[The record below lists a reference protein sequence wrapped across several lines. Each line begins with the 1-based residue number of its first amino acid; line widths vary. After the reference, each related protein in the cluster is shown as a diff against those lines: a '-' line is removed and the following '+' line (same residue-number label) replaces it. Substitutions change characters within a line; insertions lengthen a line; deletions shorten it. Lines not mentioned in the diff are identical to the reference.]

1 MIVRN
6 QVAAFHLRKVLHVS
20 VLALL
25 AAMAVPAAAATPE
38 ETAREVLAKSPI
50 IDGHN
55 DTPHQIAA
63 MFDRDFS
70 KFDLTALPADVLAKT
85 HTDIKNARAGYLGG
99 QYWSVYVDAA
109 LPKHEAVA
117 RNIQQID
124 VVRQMMARYPETFTY
139 AATAAEVE
147 AAMKKG
153 KIASLIGMEGG
164 HSIGGSLEILRQTYA
179 LGARYMTLTHSLT
192 NDWADSATDAPK
204 HNGLS
209 PFGFEVLAEMNHLGM
224 IADISHVS
232 EATMHDVLDKSTAPV
247 LFTHSNAHA
256 VTPHPRNVPD
266 SVLKRLPQNGGVV
279 MVTFV
284 PGFTSAA
291 RRQWEYERS
300 AVAGRAKT
308 EFSGNPAGEKAA
320 VDAWIAAN
328 PQPKAT
334 LAQVADHI
342 DHIRK
347 VAGIDHIGIGGD
359 FGGVDELPVG
369 LENVSTYPALFA
381 ELVRRG
387 YAKTDLAKIA
397 QGNVLRV
404 MRGVEKAAGKSF

>member
-1 MIVRN
+1 MKRN
-6 QVAAFHLRKVLHVS
+6 TELTVNLPRFLRLS
-20 VLALL
+20 AIASLAVV
-25 AAMAVPAAAATPE
+25 AVPAIAATPE
-38 ETAREVLAKSPI
+38 ETAREVLAKTPI

-55 DTPHQIAA
+55 DTPHQIAEL
-63 MFDRDFS
+63 FGRDFS
-70 KFDLTALPADVLAKT
+70 KFDLNGLSPEVLAKT
-85 HTDIKNARAGYLGG
+85 HTDIPTSRAGFLGG
-99 QYWSVYVDAA
+99 QFWSVYVEAG
-109 LPKHEAVA
+109 LPKHEAVTRTIA
-117 RNIQQID
+117 QID
-124 VVRQMMARYPETFTY
+124 VVHQMVARYPETFAY
-139 AATAAEVE
+139 ATTAAEVE

-153 KIASLIGMEGG
+153 KIASLVGMEGG
-164 HSIGGSLEILRQTYA
+164 HSIGSSLEILRQTYV
-179 LGARYMTLTHSLT
+179 LGARYMTITHSLT
-192 NDWADSATDAPK
+192 TDWADSATDAPK
-204 HNGLS
+204 HDGLS
-209 PFGFEVLAEMNHLGM
+209 PFGFEVLAEMNRLGM

-232 EATMHDVLDKSTAPV
+232 EATMHDVLDKGTAPV
-247 LFTHSNAHA
+247 LFTHSNARA

-284 PGFTSAA
+284 PGFTSPE
-291 RRQWEYERS
+291 RRQWEYEKA
-300 AVAGRAKT
+300 AVAGRAKL
-308 EFSGNPAGEKAA
+308 EFTGDPAGEKAA

-387 YAKTDLAKIA
+387 YSKTDLAKIA
-397 QGNVLRV
+397 QGNALRV
-404 MRGVEKAAGKSF
+404 MRGVEEAALK

>member
-1 MIVRN
+1 MDVRN
-6 QVAAFHLRKVLHVS
+6 QVAAVHLRKVLQLS
-20 VLALL
+20 VVALL
-25 AAMAVPAAAATPE
+25 GAMALPAAAATPE
-38 ETAREVLAKSPI
+38 ETAREVLAKTPI

-63 MFDRDFS
+63 LFDRDFS
-70 KFDLTALPADVLAKT
+70 KFDLAALPAEVLAKT
-85 HTDIKNARAGYLGG
+85 HTDIKTARAGFLGG
-99 QYWSVYVDAA
+99 QHWSVYVDAA
-109 LPKHEAVA
+109 LPKHEAVT
-117 RNIQQID
+117 RTIQQID
-124 VVRQMMARYPETFTY
+124 VVRQMMTRYPETFSY
-139 AATAAEVE
+139 AETAAEVE

-153 KIASLIGMEGG
+153 QIASLIGMEGG
-164 HSIGGSLEILRQTYA
+164 HSIGSSLEILRQTYA

-192 NDWADSATDAPK
+192 TDWADSATDAPK
-204 HNGLS
+204 HDGLS
-209 PFGFEVLAEMNHLGM
+209 PFGFEVLAEMNQLGM

-247 LFTHSNAHA
+247 LFTHSNARTI
-256 VTPHPRNVPD
+256 TPHPRNVPD

-284 PGFTSAA
+284 PGFTSAT

-308 EFSGNPAGEKAA
+308 EFSGSPAGEKAV

-387 YAKTDLAKIA
+387 YAKADLAKIA

-404 MRGVEKAAGKSF
+404 MRGVEKAAGK

>member
-70 KFDLTALPADVLAKT
+70 KFDLTALPADMLAKT

-109 LPKHEAVA
+109 LPKHEAVT
-117 RNIQQID
+117 RTIQQID

-247 LFTHSNAHA
+247 LFTHSNARA

-404 MRGVEKAAGKSF
+404 MRGVEKAAGK

>member
-1 MIVRN
+1 MDVRN
-6 QVAAFHLRKVLHVS
+6 QVAAVHLRKVLQLS
-20 VLALL
+20 VVALL
-25 AAMAVPAAAATPE
+25 GAMALPAAAATPE
-38 ETAREVLAKSPI
+38 ETAREVLAKTPI

-63 MFDRDFS
+63 LFDRDFS
-70 KFDLTALPADVLAKT
+70 KFDLAALPAEVLAKT
-85 HTDIKNARAGYLGG
+85 HTDIKTARAGFLGG

-109 LPKHEAVA
+109 LPKHEAVT
-117 RNIQQID
+117 RTIQQID
-124 VVRQMMARYPETFTY
+124 VVRQMMTRYPETFSY
-139 AATAAEVE
+139 AETAAEVE

-153 KIASLIGMEGG
+153 QIASLIGMEGG
-164 HSIGGSLEILRQTYA
+164 QSIGSSLEILRQTYA

-192 NDWADSATDAPK
+192 TDWADSATDAPK
-204 HNGLS
+204 HDGLS
-209 PFGFEVLAEMNHLGM
+209 PFGFEVLAEMNQLGM

-247 LFTHSNAHA
+247 LFTHSNARTI
-256 VTPHPRNVPD
+256 TPHPRNVPD

-284 PGFTSAA
+284 PGFTSAT

-308 EFSGNPAGEKAA
+308 EFSGNPAGEKAV

-387 YAKTDLAKIA
+387 YAKADLAKIA

-404 MRGVEKAAGKSF
+404 MRGVEKAAGK